1 MVAGDEM
8 DHSIIFNDNFYW
20 YNIVDKT
27 TDQQNNSNSQV
38 PNLETNFDIAME
50 NMSFGFNEIKVPVG
64 QEITINIE
72 NLDSVPHDFFI
83 QGLNEGSEII
93 QASESSTFKFTINE
107 AGSFNVISN
116 FHPSMQ
122 AKIVAE

>member
-1 MVAGDEM
+1 
-8 DHSIIFNDNFYW
+8 
-20 YNIVDKT
+20 
-27 TDQQNNSNSQV
+27 
-38 PNLETNFDIAME
+38 ME

-64 QEITINIE
+64 QEITLNIE

-83 QGLNEGSEII
+83 QGLDQGSEII
-93 QASESSTFKFTINE
+93 QASQSSIFKFTINE
-107 AGSFNVISN
+107 AGSYDVICN